1 MTKREAAVYRKWN
14 IEMGEYT
21 EKRNRVMES
30 LKLIAADMGRPT
42 YCNMEMLLAEIME
55 YGNTQQKQRAMR
67 FFAKY
72 YEYQGRVE
80 SLHRYLTINQEVK

>member
-21 EKRNRVMES
+21 EKRNRVFAS
-30 LKLIAADMGRPT
+30 LKLIAAVLDRPT
-42 YCNMEMLLAEIME
+42 YCNMEMLLTEVME
-55 YGNTQQKQRAMR
+55 HGDTEQKQRAMQL
-67 FFAKY
+67 FAKY

-80 SLHRYLTINQEVK
+80 SLHRYLEINQEVK